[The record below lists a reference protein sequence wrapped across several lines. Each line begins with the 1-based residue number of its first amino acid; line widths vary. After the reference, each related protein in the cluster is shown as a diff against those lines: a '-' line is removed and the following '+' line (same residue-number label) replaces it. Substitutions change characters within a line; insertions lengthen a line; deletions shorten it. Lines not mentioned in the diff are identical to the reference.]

1 MGRRRNPQEYSP
13 EEFDSVVAMIRG
25 DKGLQ
30 EDIERITGQSLEGK
44 NAREMFD
51 LFRTI
56 QVVTDVQATVVNYG
70 RARQAVRQTRIDM
83 DLDPA
88 NLPPDTA
95 RYVADLQAKV
105 DDERAQRLRAE
116 ERLKAATSRN
126 VLTLPAGTPTR
137 KAVGQ

>member
-13 EEFDSVVAMIRG
+13 EEFDSVVAMIRS

-44 NAREMFD
+44 NARELFD

-95 RYVADLQAKV
+95 RYVAELQAKV

>member
-13 EEFDSVVAMIRG
+13 EEFDSVVAMIRS

-44 NAREMFD
+44 TPRELFD
-51 LFRTI
+51 VFRTI

-88 NLPPDTA
+88 NLPPDAA
-95 RYVADLQAKV
+95 RYVAELQAKV